1 MSNVVEFQTP
11 AQLRKLLQERDDEI
25 LALKAQISN
34 LSSVKEMLT
43 IQTLDL
49 QGEMTTLVD
58 QMQRIQQN
66 LGNLLK
72 KLAS

>member
-11 AQLRKLLQERDDEI
+11 AQLRKMLQDRDDEI
-25 LALKAQISN
+25 LALKAQISG
-34 LSSVKEMLT
+34 LSAVKEMLT

-49 QGEMTTLVD
+49 KGEMSTLID

-66 LGNLLK
+66 LDNLLNR
-72 KLAS
+72 LAS

>member
-11 AQLRKLLQERDDEI
+11 AQLRKMLQDRDDEI

-34 LSSVKEMLT
+34 LTAVKEMLT

-49 QGEMTTLVD
+49 KGEIVTLID

-66 LGNLLK
+66 LDNLLAR
-72 KLAS
+72 LAS